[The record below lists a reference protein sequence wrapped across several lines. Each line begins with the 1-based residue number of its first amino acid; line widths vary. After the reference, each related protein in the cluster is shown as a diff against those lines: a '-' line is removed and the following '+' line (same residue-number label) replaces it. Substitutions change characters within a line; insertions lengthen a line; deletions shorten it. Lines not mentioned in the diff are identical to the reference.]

1 MQYSLKVTSF
11 LFFILAVLLF
21 FSSCKSKNKDN
32 GRAKGNAPVLVDVLV
47 AQPQPVN
54 NIIEANGTVV
64 AYEFTEIR
72 PEVSGRLTYLNIPE
86 GASVGQGTVLA
97 KINSADLAA
106 QLAKTK
112 VQLDLAEKTADR
124 YRQLLEV
131 NGINQSD
138 YDAAVNQVNSL
149 KADMAYTQT
158 LIDKTIIKAPF
169 SGVIGLRQVSPGA
182 YVSPSTVLATIQQ
195 TNQVKIDFTL
205 PEIYGNIIK
214 KGKVVDVE
222 TDATT
227 NQRGKA
233 VVVATEPGANTD
245 TRNLKVRAILQG
257 VRSNPGGFVKV
268 FIDEGKTRNSVHV
281 PANAII
287 PDDKNNQL
295 VVVKGGKANF
305 VNVSTGL
312 RESDMIEILDGINTG
327 DSVVVTGVLFVR
339 PKSNVTVRSVKTEEQ
354 LEAEQQKDATLPQ

>member
-1 MQYSLKVTSF
+1 MQYCSKIISLFSLFGLVF
-11 LFFILAVLLF
+11 LFVA
-21 FSSCKSKNKDN
+21 CKDKSKEDSKEK
-32 GRAKGNAPVLVDVLV
+32 KGNAPVLVDVLI

-64 AYEFTEIR
+64 ANEFTEIH
-72 PEVSGRLTYLNIPE
+72 PEVSGRLTYLNISE
-86 GASVGQGTVLA
+86 GNAVAQGTVLA

-106 QLAKTK
+106 QLAKSK
-112 VQLDLAEKTADR
+112 VQLDLAEKTTDR
-124 YRQLLEV
+124 YRQLLDV

-158 LIDKTIIKAPF
+158 LIDKTIIRAPF
-169 SGVIGLRQVSPGA
+169 SGVLGLRQVSPGA

-205 PEIYGNIIK
+205 PEVYGSIIK
-214 KGKVVDVE
+214 KGLIVDVE
-222 TDATT
+222 TDAST
-227 NQRGKA
+227 QERGRA
-233 VVVATEPGANTD
+233 MVIATEPGANTD

-268 FIDEGKTRNSVHV
+268 FIDEGKTRNSVKV

-295 VVVKGGKANF
+295 VVIKGGKANF
-305 VNVSTGL
+305 VNVRTGL
-312 RESDMIEILDGINTG
+312 RESDMIEIADGINAG
-327 DSVVVTGVLFVR
+327 DTVVVSGVLFVR
-339 PKSNVTVRSVKTEEQ
+339 PKSAVKIRSVKTEAQ
-354 LEAEQQKDATLPQ
+354 LVAEQAKDSTITQ